1 MLPQIT
7 LPTVKTGRF
16 AFGQTA
22 VKRKTK
28 PFAQWLPVVTPAY
41 RWEWPHL
48 AYIRQQLTIF
58 ERTPNGRM
66 MLFVPPR
73 HGKSEMVTVRYSA
86 WQLEKDPSQ
95 RVIIGAYNQTLANK
109 FSRKIRKIARD
120 RIDLNQERTAVED
133 WETVKG
139 GGLRAV
145 GVGGGITGQ
154 GGDLII
160 IDDPVKNREE
170 ANSKTYRDRVYD
182 WYTDDLY
189 TRLEPDAKIILIMT
203 RWHEDD
209 LAGRIL
215 ASDDADNWQVVTL
228 PALAEDGDPLGREVG
243 VALCPERYDEQALAN
258 IRQAIT
264 GRTFSALYQQRP
276 QEQEG
281 GMFKRSYFQFMDAA
295 DIPDG
300 TNFVW
305 RWDKAATGGGGDYT
319 AGVKMGRTP
328 DGRYIVA
335 DVVNEQLSTYER
347 DERVRQILT
356 QDPVSTWIEQE
367 GGSSGKDVVFYHAQ
381 LFAGFPVHSETV
393 TGSKLTR
400 AEPFAA
406 QCEAGNVWL
415 VRARWNTDY
424 LDQLATFPT
433 GAHDDM
439 VDASS
444 GAFAKVAQRPALLTS
459 KRYA

>member
-1 MLPQIT
+1 MLPTIQ
-7 LPTVKTGRF
+7 LPTVNTGGF
-16 AFGQTA
+16 SFGTQRA
-22 VKRKTK
+22 RPVSH
-28 PFAQWLPVVTPAY
+28 FSDWLTEITPSY
-41 RWEWPHL
+41 NWSWSHL
-48 AYIRQQLTIF
+48 TYIRLQLARF
-58 ERTPNGRM
+58 QSTPNARM

-86 WQLEKDPSQ
+86 WQLERDAKQ

-109 FSRKIRKIARD
+109 FSRKIRKIARG
-120 RIDLNQERTAVED
+120 RVPLNQERTAVED
-133 WETVKG
+133 WETALG

-189 TRLEPDAKIILIMT
+189 TRLEPGAKIILIMT

-215 ASDDADNWQVVTL
+215 ASDDVDNWQVVTL
-228 PALAEDGDPLGREVG
+228 PAIAEDNDPLGRRVG
-243 VALCPERYDEQALAN
+243 ESLCPDRYDEKALAD

-264 GRTFSALYQQRP
+264 GRAFSALYQQRP

-281 GMFKRSYFQFMDAA
+281 GMFKRSYFQFMDAR
-295 DIPDG
+295 DIPDE
-300 TNFVW
+300 TTFVW
-305 RWDKAATGGGGDYT
+305 YWDKAATSGAGDYT
-319 AGVKMGRTP
+319 AGVKIGRTP

-335 DVVNEQLSTYER
+335 DVINAQLSTNER
-347 DERVRQILT
+347 DVTVKGILERDNI
-356 QDPVSTWIEQE
+356 STYIERE
-367 GGSSGKDVVFYHAQ
+367 GGSSGKDVAFYHAQ
-381 LFAGFPVHSETV
+381 MFAGFPVHSETV

-406 QCEAGNVWL
+406 QCEAGNVWI
-415 VRARWNTDY
+415 VRARWNTEY
-424 LDQLATFPT
+424 IDQLATFPA

-444 GAFAKVAQRPALLTS
+444 GAFSKVVMYSGDLVLFGV
-459 KRYA
+459 